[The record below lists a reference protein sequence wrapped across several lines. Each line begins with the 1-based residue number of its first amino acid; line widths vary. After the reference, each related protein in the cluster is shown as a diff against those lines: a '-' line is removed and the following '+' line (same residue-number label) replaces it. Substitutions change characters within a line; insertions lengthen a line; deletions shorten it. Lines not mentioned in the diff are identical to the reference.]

1 MLHAFLVL
9 AAETAEH
16 AEPSKVPF
24 FAAGGALAL
33 WAVILTAVGMR
44 SPSFPGSA
52 TGTRSVI
59 GISVV
64 LVAAAMVTS
73 IITA

>member
-1 MLHAFLVL
+1 MLHALLVL

-24 FAAGGALAL
+24 YVAGGALAL
-33 WAVILTAVGMR
+33 WAVVLSAVGIR
-44 SPSFPGSA
+44 SQSFPGGDSGA
-52 TGTRSVI
+52 RGVMTVSVLL
-59 GISVV
+59 V
-64 LVAAAMVTS
+64 VAAMATS

>member
-1 MLHAFLVL
+1 MLHAFLLL

-24 FAAGGALAL
+24 YVAGGALTL
-33 WAVILTAVGMR
+33 WAVAVSAVGIR
-44 SPSFPGSA
+44 SPGFPGSA
-52 TGTRSVI
+52 TGARGVM
-59 GISVV
+59 GITTV
-64 LVAAAMVTS
+64 LVLAAMLAV

>member
-1 MLHAFLVL
+1 MLHALLVL

-24 FAAGGALAL
+24 FIAGGALAL
-33 WAVILTAVGMR
+33 WAVVLSAIGIR
-44 SPSFPGSA
+44 SQSFPGGDARARGVMTISA
-52 TGTRSVI
+52 
-59 GISVV
+59 V
-64 LVAAAMVTS
+64 LVVAAMATS

>member
-24 FAAGGALAL
+24 YVAGGALAL
-33 WAVILTAVGMR
+33 WAVVLSAVGIR
-44 SPSFPGSA
+44 SPAFPGSA
-52 TGTRSVI
+52 TGARGVMA
-59 GISVV
+59 ISTV
-64 LVAAAMVTS
+64 LVLAAMVS
-73 IITA
+73 IIITA